1 MTPQEKILAPG
12 SDPAQPTIAQRLG
25 HSALL
30 STTAMSAIN
39 VDEPNINKMA
49 RAIIE
54 NLPPHL
60 IFRRDEQYL
69 TIRQLPTQTDTG
81 IYPIQTREMTARRLC
96 SYLADYLIFQKG
108 TGDKAK
114 RVSLSKE
121 LAEKILAADVWY
133 DRAAEIELILP
144 VRLPI
149 WGETVNGRRTIIL
162 APVGYDPARQTYT
175 AETLNYTTNTQRY
188 TPAQLVTTWNR
199 LMHTFPWGSESEQES
214 AQVWK
219 CGGGTIQGPCPATN
233 RSACCCLALML
244 GQYCRLLV
252 DDLMPIGIFNA
263 NQQGSGKSLLAW
275 LCVAPVWGMAAGT
288 AAPKNDEEMIKAIH
302 AALLSRA
309 PYHMLDDIP
318 VLNNNT
324 LNMVAT
330 SNEVTGRKLG
340 GLDTFTARNH
350 MQIFATGNSI
360 GTSADVERRS
370 LICDLFLATS
380 ALERNFKTPLT
391 QKSLALPA
399 WRADLLRFMH
409 SMVMNWSDAGCPT
422 LVQGSS
428 KPTFETFAS
437 IVGSIMVHNG
447 FASPFTPRQYVGA
460 GGDLIGRTIKR
471 LLAHI
476 VTKVMGSTRTET
488 YSIKKIVEIS
498 DAIELTQTITG
509 GKSPHHSMGKRLEQY
524 RGHILLD
531 EEGRKFEFGKREES
545 GRSCYTFT
553 RLDFPQALDTS
564 STTPAE

>member
-1 MTPQEKILAPG
+1 MSTNTTQPPVEAPT
-12 SDPAQPTIAQRLG
+12 PTIAQRLG

-30 STTAMSAIN
+30 STTAMAAIN
-39 VDEPNINKMA
+39 VDDPNINAIA
-49 RAIIE
+49 RAICE

-69 TIRQLPTQTDTG
+69 TVKQLPTQNQAG
-81 IYPIQTREMTARRLC
+81 IYPVQTREMTSRRLC
-96 SYLADYLIFQKG
+96 SYLADHLIFQKG

-121 LAEKILAADVWY
+121 LAEKILASDAWY

-149 WGETVNGRRTIIL
+149 WGETTNGHRTITL
-162 APVGYDPARQTYT
+162 APVGYDPTSRTYT
-175 AETLNYTTNTQRY
+175 AETLNYTTNCPRY
-188 TPAQLVTTWNR
+188 TPAQLVTTWNKI
-199 LMHTFPWGSESEQES
+199 MHTFPWGSESEAEAS
-214 AQVWK
+214 QVWRS
-219 CGGGTIQGPCPATN
+219 GTTTIQGPCPSTN
-233 RSACCCLALML
+233 RSACVTLALML
-244 GQYCRLLV
+244 GQYCRQLV

-275 LCVAPVWGMAAGT
+275 LCIAPVWGMAAGT
-288 AAPKNDEEMIKAIH
+288 TAPKNDEEMIKAIN
-302 AALLSRA
+302 AALLDRK

-340 GLDTFTARNH
+340 GLDTFIAHNH
-350 MQIFATGNSI
+350 LQIFATGNAI

-391 QKSLALPA
+391 KKSISTPA

-409 SMVMNWSDAGCPT
+409 SMVFNWADAGCPT
-422 LVQGSS
+422 LVPTSA
-428 KPTFETFAS
+428 KPTFESFAT
-437 IVGSIMVHNG
+437 IIGSIMVHNG
-447 FASPFTPRQYVGA
+447 FLSPFTPRKYVGA
-460 GGDLIGRTIKR
+460 GGDLIGRSIKR

-476 VTKVMGSTRTET
+476 VSNVLGDRRTET
-488 YSIKKIVEIS
+488 FSIRKIVEIS

-509 GKSPHHSMGKRLEQY
+509 GKSPNHSMGKRLEQY
-524 RGHILLD
+524 RGHILTD
-531 EEGRKFEFGKREES
+531 EKGRKFEFGKREES
-545 GRSCYTFT
+545 GQSCYTFT
-553 RLDFPQALDTS
+553 LLDTP
-564 STTPAE
+564 TA

>member
-1 MTPQEKILAPG
+1 MSTQNTPPAPEPLEP
-12 SDPAQPTIAQRLG
+12 SPPTIAQRLG

-30 STTAMSAIN
+30 STTAMAAIN
-39 VDEPNINKMA
+39 VEEPNINTLA
-49 RAIIE
+49 RNIVE
-54 NLPPHL
+54 NMPPYL

-69 TIRQLPTQTDTG
+69 TVKQLTKQNGHG
-81 IYPIQTREMTARRLC
+81 IYPVQTREMTARRLC
-96 SYLADYLIFQKG
+96 SYLGDFLVFQKG

-121 LAEKILAADVWY
+121 LAEKILASDVWF
-133 DRAAEIELILP
+133 DRAPELELILP
-144 VRLPI
+144 VRLPVWADSSHRSI
-149 WGETVNGRRTIIL
+149 TL
-162 APVGYDPARQTYT
+162 APVGYDPERQIYT
-175 AETLNYTTNTQRY
+175 AETLNYTTGATRY
-188 TPAQLVTTWNR
+188 TPQQLVATWDR
-199 LMHTFPWGSESEQES
+199 LMRTFPWGAESEAES
-214 AQVWK
+214 AQIWK
-219 CGGGTIQGPCPATN
+219 CAGLTLQGARPSSN

-275 LCVAPVWGMAAGT
+275 LCIAPVWGMAAGT
-288 AAPKNDEEMIKAIH
+288 AAPKNDEEMIKAIN
-302 AALLSRA
+302 AALISRA

-318 VLNNNT
+318 VLNNNM

-330 SNEVTGRKLG
+330 SNEVAGRKLG
-340 GLDTFTARNH
+340 GLDMFTAKNH

-380 ALERNFKTPLT
+380 ALDRQFKTVLT
-391 QKSLALPA
+391 KKSLSLPA
-399 WRADLLRFMH
+399 WRADLLRFMA
-409 SMVMNWSDAGCPT
+409 SMVENWSAAGCPV
-422 LVQGSS
+422 LVPASA
-428 KPTFETFAS
+428 KPTFESFAT

-447 FASPFTPRQYVGA
+447 FCSPFTPRQYVGA

-476 VTKVMGSTRTET
+476 VSNVMGDMRTET
-488 YSIKKIVEIS
+488 YSIRKIVEIS

-524 RGHILLD
+524 RGHILTD
-531 EEGRKFEFGKREES
+531 EQGRKFEFGKREES
-545 GRSCYTFT
+545 GQSCYTFT
-553 RLDFPQALDTS
+553 LLEP
-564 STTPAE
+564 